1 MRATT
6 RIDVSGALLVN
17 PRVHEAEEHVMNV
30 VAWALY
36 VGMAT
41 ASPILIKGDFADKT
55 TCGAAAEQILRSTEN
70 HFIGQSG
77 QYNKSAAYGLT
88 ALCIPVIK

>member
-1 MRATT
+1 
-6 RIDVSGALLVN
+6 
-17 PRVHEAEEHVMNV
+17 MNV
-30 VAWALY
+30 VTWALY

-41 ASPILIKGDFADKT
+41 ASPILIKGDFVDKA
-55 TCGAAAEQILRSTEN
+55 TCGAVAEQILRSTEH

-77 QYNKSAAYGLT
+77 QYSKSAAYGLT